1 MLELGARAREM
12 HLALA
17 QPLEDAGIDLV
28 LTCGPE
34 MAALQDAL
42 PATMRGGHGADSNA
56 LIPIATATVA
66 AGDAVTIKGSL
77 GSRMKLLVEALS
89 NMAQDLPRAANGA

>member
-1 MLELGARAREM
+1 M

-17 QPLEDAGIDLV
+17 QPLQDAGIDLV

-42 PATMRGGHGADSNA
+42 PAALRGGHATDSNA
-56 LIPIATATVA
+56 LVPIATATLA
-66 AGDAVTIKGSL
+66 AGDVVSIKGSL

-89 NMAQDLPRAANGA
+89 DLARDVPRAANGA